1 MIDFFISYI
10 KVIIA
15 DYGAFGVFI
24 ATLIEEVVTPVP
36 SPVVPLAAGFFLIE
50 PTAEIFPALVQIFF
64 TIALPVAFGL
74 TIGSIVV
81 YFIGFWGGKPIIDR
95 YKKWLGFSWDDL
107 EKTEQHFTKGKRDEV
122 VLFGLRLVPIIPGV
136 AISGLC
142 GIIRYPVFK
151 FVIITF
157 VGALIRAFILGFIGS
172 RVGEVY
178 VDYADTIS
186 RWEDYILVGV
196 IIIFG
201 FLLGWYFYRRGSK

>member
-1 MIDFFISYI
+1 MIDLFISYI

-15 DYGAFGVFI
+15 NYGALGVFV
-24 ATLIEEVVTPVP
+24 ATLIEEIVAPIP
-36 SPVVPLAAGFFLIE
+36 SPIVPLSAGFFLIE
-50 PTAEIFPALVQIFF
+50 PASDLWTTLVQVFF
-64 TIALPVAFGL
+64 TIAMPVTFGL

-81 YFIGFWGGKPIIDR
+81 YVIGFWGGKSIIDR

-107 EKTEQHFTKGKRDEV
+107 EKTEQHFTKGQRDEV

-142 GIIRYPVFK
+142 GIIRYPFLK

-186 RWEDYILVGV
+186 KWEDYILVGV
-196 IIIFG
+196 IIVFG
-201 FLLGWYFYRRGSK
+201 FLLGWYFYRKRK